1 MKHPIPP
8 SCRSLLLRLPW
19 LLLLPLGLL
28 LPRLFAAQSA
38 WVEQVYVP
46 AIYPAIRAALTALTG
61 WFPFSLA
68 EFLLYALV
76 AGVPLLL
83 VVQGV
88 RALARR
94 IPATRFFSTLL
105 SLCILGGVLV
115 NLFYATWG
123 LLYFREPLSKRMGL
137 SVEARPV
144 EELAALTECLARHAA
159 ALREL
164 VEEDAAGVFTA
175 DVDAGFDAVPAAYAA
190 LAEADGTFA
199 GSVSRVKRVT
209 CSRGLSWLGISGIYI
224 GLTAEANVNVDQPP
238 LLLFH
243 SAAHETAHQLG
254 LASENEADFVAFLA
268 CMRAEAPAVR
278 YSGAMLALIR
288 CANALY
294 AADAERYFAIVDAC
308 YSDGMRRDLADYS
321 AYWDAFEGPAQE
333 AASDAND
340 SYLKYNAQPS
350 GVKSYGEA
358 ADLLLA
364 LYAAGGEAALFPE
377 N

>member
-76 AGVPLLL
+76 AGVPLLIA
-83 VVQGV
+83 VQGV

-94 IPATRFFSTLL
+94 IPATHFFSTLL

-123 LLYFREPLSKRMGL
+123 LLYFREPLSERMDL

-144 EELAALTECLARHAA
+144 EELAALTEVLARRAA

-164 VEEDAAGVFTA
+164 VEEDADGVFTA

-278 YSGAMLALIR
+278 YSGTMLALIR

-294 AADAERYFAIVDAC
+294 AAGAERYFAIADAC
-308 YSDGMRRDLADYS
+308 YSDGMRRDLSAYS

>member
-68 EFLLYALV
+68 EFLLYALA
-76 AGVPLLL
+76 AGVPLLIA
-83 VVQGV
+83 VQGV
-88 RALARR
+88 RALAHR

-123 LLYFREPLSKRMGL
+123 LLYFREPLSERMGL

-159 ALREL
+159 ALREQ
-164 VEEDAAGVFTA
+164 VEEDADGVFAA

-294 AADAERYFAIVDAC
+294 AAGAERYFAIADAC